1 MGRSRSRRGRGKSG
15 GQGSGGSGKG
25 KGKGGSRGRS
35 SGTRGGQGKGGSGK
49 GKGTGGSKGRSNNTR
64 GGQSKAN
71 RNQNKKARRT
81 VSSVKK
87 AVSKVAKNVGKAFKG
102 RGASAA
108 TNQAKPKSKLKQQLS
123 NLKKNIAEQS
133 TKEARFKR
141 RDDRLRNQ
149 FGLDY
154 SRMNPSFKIDAS
166 IDQAAQKLGIRNH
179 PLYQKYVPKDVK
191 NWKFKYQMR
200 APTKLGISDGYRAPN
215 RGGQTI
221 ATNTRNQL
229 ASLKGMGLR
238 ADPSQDIGRMYEN
251 LLGRTADQ
259 EGLDY
264 WTNEFT
270 SGKSDMEGIRRH
282 ILASDEFQGRSD
294 ADKSLALRGL
304 RQKRARGLPD
314 ESVLKEIMMKRKA
327 EGKPAPDVDKYGGTE
342 GWLDFY
348 KPENQKKLNKGLP
361 PNVDPLEGYLDFYS
375 PENQKKLKDGT
386 YGKEGL
392 PPDFTPMPSAD
403 PPKGMG
409 TPDISL
415 GDHMR
420 GAMEPRKQEDWLG
433 NFYRDFNIGGAGGKL
448 DDEARNYWSGEAKK
462 HGRSKV
468 LDTIRGTAK
477 KQGTWG
483 GRDYKR
489 EKEKRRV
496 GRTPRRKP
504 PKTTMGPGIGQKRK
518 RSPQQGKRV
527 RLKPLALK
535 GG

>member
-1 MGRSRSRRGRGKSG
+1 
-15 GQGSGGSGKG
+15 
-25 KGKGGSRGRS
+25 
-35 SGTRGGQGKGGSGK
+35 
-49 GKGTGGSKGRSNNTR
+49 
-64 GGQSKAN
+64 
-71 RNQNKKARRT
+71 
-81 VSSVKK
+81 
-87 AVSKVAKNVGKAFKG
+87 
-102 RGASAA
+102 
-108 TNQAKPKSKLKQQLS
+108 
-123 NLKKNIAEQS
+123 
-133 TKEARFKR
+133 
-141 RDDRLRNQ
+141 
-149 FGLDY
+149 
-154 SRMNPSFKIDAS
+154 
-166 IDQAAQKLGIRNH
+166 
-179 PLYQKYVPKDVK
+179 
-191 NWKFKYQMR
+191 
-200 APTKLGISDGYRAPN
+200 
-215 RGGQTI
+215 
-221 ATNTRNQL
+221 
-229 ASLKGMGLR
+229 
-238 ADPSQDIGRMYEN
+238 
-251 LLGRTADQ
+251 
-259 EGLDY
+259 
-264 WTNEFT
+264 
-270 SGKSDMEGIRRH
+270 
-282 ILASDEFQGRSD
+282 
-294 ADKSLALRGL
+294 
-304 RQKRARGLPD
+304 
-314 ESVLKEIMMKRKA
+314 MKRKA

-518 RSPQQGKRV
+518 RSLNKANEYV
-527 RLKPLALK
+527 
-535 GG
+535 